1 MPILPREP
9 DCYPVDL
16 LDQAESIESQ
26 WWLLYV
32 RSRQEKAIIRTLQ
45 KMEIAH
51 YAPMIRQRQRS
62 PSGRMR
68 TSFVPLFSTY
78 VFLRGDSEARFEAV
92 STGSVMQAA
101 PIHEVADLINDLR
114 QIRDLIELGVPL
126 TKESRL
132 QAGEPVRVRN
142 GTFAGYEGVVIRREN
157 ERRLL
162 VSVRF
167 MEQGVSVHLEDCQVE
182 SIA

>member
-9 DCYPVDL
+9 DCYPADL
-16 LDQAESIESQ
+16 LAQTESIESE

-32 RSRQEKAIIRTLQ
+32 RSRQEKSIMRALRQ
-45 KMEIAH
+45 KEISH
-51 YAPMIRQRQRS
+51 YAPMIEQRQRA
-62 PSGRMR
+62 PNGRMR

-78 VFLRGDSEARFEAV
+78 VFLRGGNEARFEAV

-101 PIHEVADLINDLR
+101 PIREVPDLIEDLR

-162 VSVRF
+162 VAVRF
-167 MEQGVSVHLEDCQVE
+167 MEQGVSVNLEDCQVE
-182 SIA
+182 SIV